1 MLVCKSKTIWR
12 DIKLNKQ
19 QLIDRYKF
27 YIGNLEKCIRENPQ
41 LKDVEVEA
49 WDSRRRT
56 YLNVIEDL
64 ESLEQ

>member
-1 MLVCKSKTIWR
+1 M
-12 DIKLNKQ
+12 NKQ

-64 ESLEQ
+64 ESLEIE